1 MAKKKVVLL
10 QNEDGTINRV
20 RIDGTEIDVMTAGPV
35 VTRGAMGVSITIADV
50 EISAEVV
57 SPTKSETKS
66 RG

>member
-20 RIDGTEIDVMTAGPV
+20 RIDGTEIEVQSAGPV
-35 VTRGAMGVSITIADV
+35 VTRGSIGVSLTLTDV
-50 EISAEVV
+50 EVSAEVV
-57 SPTKSETKS
+57 SPNKSETKS